1 MEALAPR
8 TGTLDV
14 RRIVPSNEHSK
25 LAHLTRRLTQSRS
38 LMIGLATVVVLAV
51 AGTTVGYAALS
62 KSVTVSLDGRSQN
75 VTAMGGTVGDVLDS
89 EGIQIGAHDV
99 VAPGLDEKV
108 TDGSRIT
115 VRFGRP
121 LELAVDG
128 DEQTYWVTSTKVADA
143 LGEIGRRFAG
153 AELSTSRGGSID
165 RGGMTLEVITPKTLK
180 VKLADHRWVKRE
192 VTALTVEEALDEL
205 GAKVEKQDVTRPA
218 RGHELRDGDRI
229 VFTDIRVVKKHVK
242 GESLDFG
249 TVRQDDSS
257 MLQGESTV
265 VRSGREGARDV
276 TYRLVF
282 RNGHLTVRKVISQ
295 HVLRSPVDAIVKVGT
310 KEPAP
315 PPAPAANYVAGG
327 SVWDQIAACESG
339 GNWAANT
346 GNGYYGGLQFN
357 LGTWQSYG
365 GTSRPDLT
373 SREYQISIAE
383 KVRAASGGYGAWP
396 NCGAGH

>member
-1 MEALAPR
+1 
-8 TGTLDV
+8 
-14 RRIVPSNEHSK
+14 VPSNEHSK
-25 LAHLTRRLTQSRS
+25 LAHLTRRLTRSRA
-38 LMIGLATVVVLAV
+38 LMNGLATVVVLAV
-51 AGTTVGYAALS
+51 AGTTAGYAALN
-62 KSVTVSLDGRSQN
+62 KSVTLSLDGRSQN
-75 VTAMGGTVGDVLDS
+75 VTALGGTVGDVLDA
-89 EGIQIGAHDV
+89 EGITLAEHDV

-121 LELAVDG
+121 LELSVDG
-128 DEQTYWVTSTKVADA
+128 NEQTYWVTSTKVADA

-153 AELSTSRGGSID
+153 ADLSTSRGGSID
-165 RGGMTLEVITPKTLK
+165 RSGMSLEVVTPKTLR
-180 VKLADHRWVKRE
+180 VKLAGKRWVKRE
-192 VTALTVEEALDEL
+192 ITALTVKEALAEL
-205 GAKVEKQDVTRPA
+205 DVKVEKQDEVRPRLSHA
-218 RGHELRDGDRI
+218 LTDGDRI
-229 VFTDIRVVKKHVK
+229 VFTDIRVVEKRVAR
-242 GESLDFG
+242 EALDFN

-257 MLQGESTV
+257 LLEGKSTV
-265 VRSGREGARDV
+265 ARSGAEGVRDV

-282 RNGHLTVRKVISQ
+282 RNGELAVRKVLRSK
-295 HVLRSPVDAIVKVGT
+295 VLRAPVDQIIKVGT
-310 KEPAP
+310 KQAPAPEPAP
-315 PPAPAANYVAGG
+315 APAPAPAANYASGG

-357 LGTWQSYG
+357 LGTWQAYG

-396 NCGAGH
+396 HCGAGH